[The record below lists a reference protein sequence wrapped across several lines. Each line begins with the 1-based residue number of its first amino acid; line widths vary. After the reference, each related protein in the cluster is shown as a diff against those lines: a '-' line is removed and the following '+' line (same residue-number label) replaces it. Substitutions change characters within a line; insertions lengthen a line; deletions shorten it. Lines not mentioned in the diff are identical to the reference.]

1 MKSSYSSNLSDNFK
15 TGKASNFDAPQ
26 LLDRIIFCN
35 DRNIKLLTTA
45 PSKWILYQDIT
56 AKRLRE
62 IILNNPNYTNFLET
76 NPSIRSWTQTKTQR
90 DIWPIIWV
98 TPHCLVHVPDAA
110 SEEVTL
116 AVTRETP
123 GTFGSFSRKI
133 ASIVW
138 KESMWFFPQLMTIA
152 ENLH

>member
-1 MKSSYSSNLSDNFK
+1 MHRNFYI
-15 TGKASNFDAPQ
+15 
-26 LLDRIIFCN
+26 DRINFCN

-56 AKRLRE
+56 FKLLRE
-62 IILNNPNYTNFLET
+62 IILNNPNYTNFFEK
-76 NPSIRSWTQTKTQR
+76 NSSIRSWTQTKTQR

-123 GTFGSFSRKI
+123 ETFGSFSRKM

-138 KESMWFFPQLMTIA
+138 KESMWIFSSTYDQSW
-152 ENLH
+152 ESS